1 MEAHHEVL
9 LNNSTLYITP
19 KTRVTL
25 VWHSEQMALELIT
38 WRPILAGDL
47 TGSFAR
53 VGSVTL
59 TGPDVKKFIEDI
71 VKQEAGKVR
80 HAA

>member
-1 MEAHHEVL
+1 MGEMHEVL
-9 LNNSTLYITP
+9 LTDTLYIN
-19 KTRVTL
+19 KNSRVTL
-25 VWHSEQMALELIT
+25 IWHSAQMALELIT

-47 TGSFAR
+47 KGSFER

-59 TGPDVKKFIEDI
+59 TGPDVKHFIEDI